1 MRRLFLELLA
11 CEAGATAAEYALII
25 AIVGT
30 GIALAA
36 VALGLS
42 ISGAL
47 SSASG
52 CIDGTTC

>member
-11 CEAGATAAEYALII
+11 CESGATAAEYALIL

-30 GIALAA
+30 GLALAA
-36 VALGLS
+36 VALGTA
-42 ISGAL
+42 ISGGL
-47 SSASG
+47 SSAAG